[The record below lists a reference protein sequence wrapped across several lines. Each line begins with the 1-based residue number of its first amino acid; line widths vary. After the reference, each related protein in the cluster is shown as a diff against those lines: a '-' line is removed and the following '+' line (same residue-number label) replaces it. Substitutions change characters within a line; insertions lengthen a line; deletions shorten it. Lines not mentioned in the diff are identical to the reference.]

1 MRSSRCALLF
11 TALLIGWAPA
21 QANPAPP
28 EGPVIDKLRAQGH
41 IVIGHRESAVP
52 FSYKGP
58 DGQPIGYAI
67 DICARLV
74 ERLRTALAL
83 PRLRVE
89 YRMITPTNRVEL
101 VEKAEVQLECGST
114 TNTAARR
121 ERVSFTIPH
130 FITGA
135 RLLVRAD
142 SPIQRS
148 DDVALK
154 RAVSTIKSTP
164 LGALRRLKA
173 DRLPKLE
180 ILEAEDLERA
190 VQMVEKGEADAFAMD
205 DVLLFGLAANR
216 ADPKSL
222 RITGRFLTTEPLAIM
237 LPRSDP
243 AFKRIIDSEMRRL
256 ILDGEI
262 HPIYA
267 RWFEQPIPPRNVAL
281 GLPVSYLL
289 RDFWRYPSDQV
300 P

>member
-1 MRSSRCALLF
+1 MRGSRCALLF
-11 TALLIGWAPA
+11 TVLLTAWTAVH
-21 QANPAPP
+21 ANPVVPT
-28 EGPVIDKLRAQGH
+28 GPVIDKLRAQGY
-41 IVIGHRESAVP
+41 IVLGHRESAVP
-52 FSYKGP
+52 FSYMAP

-67 DICARLV
+67 DICARFV

-83 PRLRVE
+83 PKLRVE
-89 YRMITPTNRVEL
+89 YRMITPANRVEL
-101 VEKAEVQLECGST
+101 VAKGEVQIECGST

-121 ERVSFTIPH
+121 EQVSFTIPH

-142 SPIQRS
+142 SPIQSS

-164 LGALRRLKA
+164 LGALRRLKSE
-173 DRLPKLE
+173 RLPRLE

-190 VQMVEKGEADAFAMD
+190 VRMVEKGEADAFAMD
-205 DVLLFGLAANR
+205 DVLLFGIAANR

-237 LPRSDP
+237 LPKSDP

-267 RWFEQPIPPRNVAL
+267 KWFEQPIPPRNIAL

-289 RDFWRYPSDQV
+289 RDFWRFPSDQV